1 MTVPRRGG
9 REAARRGDRGDPGLM
24 EATAAPRSLAVA
36 TNPAVDRVARLGG
49 PAPGWVRATEIL
61 ETRAAR
67 RPRDDGGAAARAE
80 VELLATVGG
89 RGGEQFIE
97 LLDRR
102 GAPVPAGAGRG
113 RRCADLHLGGRR
125 EGDVSRCTSRASRGP
140 RATPTSWSPRGAA
153 ASGFATVAIC
163 GSLPAGAPVDLHARL
178 VAAARAGG
186 GRAILDC
193 STVDAFAAA
202 LEAEPDLV
210 APNLEEAR
218 ASAPWR
224 RSRAM
229 GNYLKSA
236 TRCSGEVRAR
246 CGSRSAPR
254 EACWRCRSWRCGCG
268 DRSLGRWST
277 RSAAAMR

>member
-1 MTVPRRGG
+1 MRGTYT
-9 REAARRGDRGDPGLM
+9 L
-24 EATAAPRSLAVA
+24 V
-36 TNPAVDRVARLGG
+36 VDG
-49 PAPGWVRATEIL
+49 
-61 ETRAAR
+61 
-67 RPRDDGGAAARAE
+67 
-80 VELLATVGG
+80 
-89 RGGEQFIE
+89 
-97 LLDRR
+97 
-102 GAPVPAGAGRG
+102 
-113 RRCADLHLGGRR
+113 
-125 EGDVSRCTSRASRGP
+125 EGDVVEVQRAG
-140 RATPTSWSPRGAA
+140 RAVAEGDADKLVAA
-153 ASGFATVAIC
+153 VERLASGFATVAIC

-202 LEAEPDLV
+202 LEAEPDWWRRTWRRR
-210 APNLEEAR
+210 AR
-218 ASAPWR
+218 RRPWR

-254 EACWRCRSWRCGCG
+254 EPAGDAGVGGAGCG